1 MIVKHGRC
9 STFTVASPFALL
21 SFSPSTIQS
30 ILLVILRQTHRPIP
44 ARSLRA
50 HSIKRVAFIP
60 SIFTRD
66 VSSSAAGFLAIRVG
80 SAIAIYFYP
89 YTTLVVRKIEG
100 KNTPIRILYGYYL
113 PLFIYSTPNVE
124 ILPPDVTAESNI
136 KSKEWRLKTNSWR
149 EIRYLCLNN
158 LLIFIN

>member
-1 MIVKHGRC
+1 MIVKRGRC
-9 STFTVASPFALL
+9 YTFTTSPFALL
-21 SFSPSTIQS
+21 SPSPSSIQS

-80 SAIAIYFYP
+80 FAIAIYFYP
-89 YTTLVVRKIEG
+89 YTTLVVCEIEG
-100 KNTPIRILYGYYL
+100 KNIPIRILYGYYL
-113 PLFIYSTPNVE
+113 PLFIYSASSAE

-136 KSKEWRLKTNSWR
+136 KNKE
-149 EIRYLCLNN
+149 
-158 LLIFIN
+158 